1 MITKFKIYEKMWS
14 KNIKVGDIYEIES
27 MILANKEYST
37 NIPLGR
43 VIKSYVDVLLFDVKT
58 FTKGNHDEYIMECLS
73 NRNIKRKATPEEI
86 QEFEAIENSKKY
98 NL

>member
-1 MITKFKIYEKMWS
+1 MITKFKIYERMWS
-14 KNIKVGDIYEIES
+14 KNIKVGDIYEIDS
-27 MILANKEYST
+27 MILADKEYST

-43 VIKSYVDVLLFDVKT
+43 VIKKYDDVPLFDVKT
-58 FTKGNHDEYIMECLS
+58 FTKGSHNEYITECLS
-73 NRNIKRKATPEEI
+73 DRNIKRKATPEEI